1 VAEVA
6 LTVRDLRR
14 SVAFYRE
21 VLGLELC
28 DASGGQAL
36 LGASDEG
43 FLRLLKDPAAPSA
56 AGRARLFH
64 FAILFPS
71 RRTLALALRRL
82 LDARWPLS
90 GAADHLVSEALYLS
104 DPEGNG
110 IELYRDRPSEQWER
124 RDGGVRMDTL
134 PLDLEALL
142 AEGAGPD
149 GPPPGV
155 PPETRMGHVHL
166 HLTDLAEGERFY
178 REVVG
183 LELMAR
189 FGSSAS
195 FLAAGGYHHHIGINT
210 WGTAGAPRALEG
222 AQGLRWYRLRLP
234 TESAS
239 EEILARLVG
248 SGLSVGREEGA
259 IRFRDPSGHGVIVDH
274 E

>member
-1 VAEVA
+1 MAEVA

-14 SVAFYRE
+14 SLGFYRGA
-21 VLGLELC
+21 LGLELHD
-28 DASGGQAL
+28 DAGGQAL
-36 LGASDEG
+36 LGAPDEA
-43 FLRLLKDPAAPSA
+43 FLRLFEDPAAPSA
-56 AGRARLFH
+56 AGRARLYH
-64 FAILFPS
+64 LAILFPS

-82 LDARWPLS
+82 LDARWQLS

-142 AEGAGPD
+142 AEGADPD

-166 HLTDLAEGERFY
+166 HVTDLAEGERFY

-189 FGSSAS
+189 FGNSAS
-195 FLAAGGYHHHIGINT
+195 FLAAGGYHHHLGINT
-210 WGTAGAPRALEG
+210 WGTAGAPRAWEG

-234 TESAS
+234 AGSAC
-239 EEILARLVG
+239 EELLARLEG
-248 SGLSVGREEGA
+248 SGLPVGREDGA
-259 IRFRDPSGHGVIVDH
+259 LRFRDPSGHGVIVDH